1 MAINFPDSPAVNDT
15 HTVGGSTWTWD
26 GTKWTI
32 DPAAAGG
39 AVSSVNSQTGAVVL
53 DTDDVSEGATNL
65 YSQWDDVTGGINYAG
80 GVVGIGTTTPDAD
93 LTIRAS
99 SPQTTLEP
107 TADTQTC
114 RYQFATT
121 DGTVVSSLQGGGSL
135 GSAFKFMEGNSESM
149 RITGGEVG
157 IGTDAPSTTLDVNGA
172 YCGNTEAMGGGT
184 AIDCSLGNYF
194 TKTVSG
200 AVTFSFSN
208 VPASRAY
215 SLTMEIDY
223 TSGSITWPASVNW
236 PGGTA
241 PTLTT
246 GNTQII
252 VLATSDGG
260 TTWRGNAL
268 ADFAN

>member
-1 MAINFPDSPAVNDT
+1 MAINFPDSPSVNDT
-15 HTVGGSTWTWD
+15 HTVGDSTWTWD

-39 AVSSVNSQTGAVVL
+39 GAVSSVNTQTGAVVL
-53 DTDDVSEGATNL
+53 DADDIDDTSTAHKFATATQLSNADSAVQPGDL
-65 YSQWDDVTGGINYAG
+65 ATVATSGSYNDLSNQPTTPWTAVAGGINY
-80 GVVGIGTTTPDAD
+80 
-93 LTIRAS
+93 S
-99 SPQTTLEP
+99 
-107 TADTQTC
+107 
-114 RYQFATT
+114 
-121 DGTVVSSLQGGGSL
+121 
-135 GSAFKFMEGNSESM
+135 
-149 RITGGEVG
+149 GGEVG
-157 IGTDAPSTTLDVNGA
+157 IAQASPATTLDIDGA
-172 YCGNTEAMGGGT
+172 YCSNAEAMGGGT
-184 AIDCSLGNYF
+184 AINCSLGNYF

-241 PTLTT
+241 PTLAT